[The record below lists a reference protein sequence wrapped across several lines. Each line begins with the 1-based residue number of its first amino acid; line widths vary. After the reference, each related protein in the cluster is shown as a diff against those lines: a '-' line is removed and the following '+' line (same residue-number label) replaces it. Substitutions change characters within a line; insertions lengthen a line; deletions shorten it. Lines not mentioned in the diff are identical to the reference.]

1 MKILIVSILAIL
13 FVIAPNK
20 AEATIPGY
28 TVIAKSDKDNIT
40 IYAKKMDGL
49 FYDFKIDFKG
59 NVFSRPFWMNA
70 TNPTYAPQIYYEDI
84 NNDEKK
90 ELVIVLT
97 KGYGTGALDQE
108 VNVFHIDNKRFGEV
122 LVDHPMAIVNKN
134 IKASLTPSKAE
145 ITIGKKQYLIN
156 VKELKLL
163 PEALFDEINFGS
175 IIKYEVKNNKLTAI
189 LHPQFSPGAFIGSI
203 LITYE
208 NRDNMYQAKSIEF
221 QLKDF

>member
-13 FVIAPNK
+13 FVVAPNK

-49 FYDFKIDFKG
+49 YYDFKIDFKG
-59 NVFSRPFWMNA
+59 KVFSRPFWMNA
-70 TNPTYAPQIYYEDI
+70 TNPTYAPEIYYEDI

-90 ELVIVLT
+90 ELIIILT
-97 KGYGTGALDQE
+97 KDYGTGVLDQE
-108 VNVFHIDNKRFGEV
+108 VSVFHINHKRFGEV

-163 PEALFDEINFGS
+163 PETVFDEINFES
-175 IIKYEVKNNKLTAI
+175 IIKYEVKNNKLTAT
-189 LHPQFSPGAFIGSI
+189 LHPQFSPGAFVGSI

-208 NRDNMYQAKSIEF
+208 YRDKMYQAKSIEF